1 MKKVYFLLAVTLLFL
16 ASFAFGCSNA
26 QVNREVLFQ
35 TSTLGALLE
44 GVYDGN
50 MTFKELK
57 THGDLGIGTFN
68 SLDGEMVEV
77 AGEFYQI
84 KADGIAYPVD
94 DSMKTPFAAVTF
106 FEADESVV
114 VGNVSDYSQLEQ
126 YLDSLL
132 PTENIFY
139 AIKIEGVS
147 DYIKARSVP
156 RQVEPYPPLAEV
168 VKEQSIFEFHDVA
181 GTIVG
186 FRCPPYV
193 GGTNVA
199 GYHLHFITADRK
211 AGGHLLGCQMQ
222 NVKVEIDYTPEFY
235 MALPSDNEFYNAD
248 LAGGNQ
254 TGVEKVEKE

>member
-1 MKKVYFLLAVTLLFL
+1 
-16 ASFAFGCSNA
+16 
-26 QVNREVLFQ
+26 VNREVLFQ

-68 SLDGEMVEV
+68 SLDGEMVEL

-94 DSMKTPFAAVTF
+94 DSMKTPFSAVTF

-114 VGNVSDYSQLEQ
+114 LGNASDYNQLEQ

-139 AIKIEGVS
+139 AIKMEGVF
-147 DYIKARSVP
+147 DYIKVRSVP
-156 RQVEPYPPLAEV
+156 RQVEPYPPLVEV
-168 VKEQSIFEFHDVA
+168 VKSQSIFEFHDAA
-181 GTIVG
+181 GTIAG
-186 FRCPPYV
+186 FRCPSYV
-193 GGTNVA
+193 EGINVA

-211 AGGHLLGCQMQ
+211 AGGHLLGCQMR

>member
-1 MKKVYFLLAVTLLFL
+1 MKKVYSLLVVTLLFL
-16 ASFAFGCSNA
+16 ASLAFGCSNS
-26 QVNREVLFQ
+26 QVNREILFQ

-68 SLDGEMVEV
+68 SLDGEMVEL

-114 VGNVSDYSQLEQ
+114 LGNVSDYNQLEQ

-139 AIKIEGVS
+139 AIKIEGVF

-156 RQVEPYPPLAEV
+156 RQVEPYPPLVEV
-168 VKEQSIFEFHDVA
+168 VKKQSIFEFHDVA

-186 FRCPPYV
+186 FRCPSYV
-193 GGTNVA
+193 EGINVV

-211 AGGHLLGCQMQ
+211 AGGHLFGCQMQ

-235 MALPSDNEFYNAD
+235 MALPNDKEFYNVD